1 MERIDVKTDFIDFES
16 NGNFYDG
23 KPQDYFDGKKTPKR
37 YRNKFLAEAMKTL
50 RMGVDVSGRGINF
63 IYQKQLDKY
72 FPAPDFISH
81 CDDFYN
87 EAFKIRIY
95 GKVIDQK
102 FSEILINHPD
112 FNILKIVLLD
122 KIQKGLGKEVNQ
134 KEAQKLK
141 KEELIDGTRPRY
153 ILSSKVA
160 EILGKVA
167 EYTKKKGFSDDK
179 INNFSA
185 TISS

>member
-1 MERIDVKTDFIDFES
+1 MKTDFIDFES